1 MNAEGYIKF
10 DLYWTE
16 GPPLPAEDL
25 AETIRWRQ
33 KLHDLGYIGM
43 YPDGIGFG
51 NISCRWEDD
60 RFAISGTA
68 TGGIAEIRPEHFCL
82 VTGFDLARNR
92 LECLGPVRAS
102 AESMTHGAVYRT
114 SRTTASVIHIH
125 NLSFWEKLL
134 FKVPTTRE
142 EIAYGTPEMAG
153 EIQRLFKEEGLE
165 EYRILCMAG
174 HREGI
179 VSFGPT
185 AESAGRNLLD
195 WARSTGC
202 LPGSVPT

>member
-10 DLYWTE
+10 DLHWTE

-68 TGGIAEIRPEHFCL
+68 TGGIADIRPEHFCL
-82 VTGFDLARNR
+82 VTGFDLSPNR

-102 AESMTHGAVYRT
+102 AESMTHGTIYRS
-114 SRTTASVIHIH
+114 SRITASVIHIH
-125 NLSFWEKLL
+125 NLLFWERLL
-134 FKVPTTRE
+134 FRVPTTRE
-142 EIAYGTPEMAG
+142 EVTYGTPEMAV
-153 EIQRLFKEEGLE
+153 EIQRLFREEGLE
-165 EYRILCMAG
+165 EYRVLCMAG

-195 WARSTGC
+195 WARSSGC
-202 LPGSVPT
+202 LPVTVPT